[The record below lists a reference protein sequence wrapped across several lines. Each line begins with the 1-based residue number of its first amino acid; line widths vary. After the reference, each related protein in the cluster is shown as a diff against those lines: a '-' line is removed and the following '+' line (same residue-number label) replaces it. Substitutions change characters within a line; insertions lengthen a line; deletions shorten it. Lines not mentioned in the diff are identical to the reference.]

1 MNTSRI
7 DHESEATPA
16 GLKAARRM
24 HTPGPWHWE
33 NGYKLQPVNPE
44 SSRHVATIVNA
55 DGCMM
60 YRDAFGDDATA
71 EQAAN
76 LALIAAAPD
85 LLDVAK
91 SILAPDMLTLL
102 PAEYIE
108 KVRAAIAKAE
118 GGAA

>member
-1 MNTSRI
+1 MNAS
-7 DHESEATPA
+7 
-16 GLKAARRM
+16 K
-24 HTPGPWHWE
+24 HTPGPWSRGIDNRIASPTNMVARTNRIYKSHGGP
-33 NGYKLQPVNPE
+33 GYPDFLEQE
-44 SSRHVATIVNA
+44 ANA
-55 DGCMM
+55 D
-60 YRDAFGDDATA
+60 
-71 EQAAN
+71 
-76 LALIAAAPD
+76 LIAAAPD